1 MPENLNEDL
10 NEDLTIE
17 LDVLNINGTDRL
29 IFEEKLETSVSLAQ
43 REGWHGGLLY
53 IELSAP
59 GEDGTPGRHGA
70 FGGDAR
76 EKTLRDVRE
85 RLEEETRREDI
96 LLRVEDTRYIAW
108 VQKAQVDQIVMIAE
122 RVRNRLQQP
131 FKSATFG
138 VTIGVSLYP
147 YDGKTLDALL
157 HRARLAFAQGRS
169 AGRDIQVY
177 DPVAADPDA

>member
-1 MPENLNEDL
+1 MTQK
-10 NEDLTIE
+10 DLTIDD
-17 LDVLNINGTDRL
+17 LHIGVTDRL
-29 IFEEKLETSVSLAQ
+29 IFEEKLETSISLAQ

-53 IELSAP
+53 LELDAL
-59 GEDGTPGRHGA
+59 GLDGA
-70 FGGDAR
+70 LEGDAR

-131 FKSATFG
+131 FGKAVFG
-138 VTIGVSLYP
+138 VNIGVSLYP
-147 YDGKTLDALL
+147 YDGKTLEALL
-157 HRARLAFAQGRS
+157 HRARLAFSQGKS

-177 DPVAADPDA
+177 DPVAAEAG

>member
-1 MPENLNEDL
+1 MH
-10 NEDLTIE
+10 EDLTIE
-17 LDVLNINGTDRL
+17 DLNIGVTDRL

-53 IELSAP
+53 IELAAL
-59 GEDGTPGRHGA
+59 GEDGSLE
-70 FGGDAR
+70 GDSR
-76 EKTLRDVRE
+76 ERTLRDIRE

-96 LLRVEDTRYIAW
+96 LLRIEDTRYIAW

-131 FKSATFG
+131 FRDAAFG
-138 VTIGVSLYP
+138 VNIGVSLYP

-157 HRARLAFAQGRS
+157 HRARLAFSQGKS

-177 DPVAADPDA
+177 DPVVADSSA

>member
-1 MPENLNEDL
+1 MAYEDA
-10 NEDLTIE
+10 TI
-17 LDVLNINGTDRL
+17 DDLNINVTDRL

-53 IELSAP
+53 LELDAL
-59 GEDGTPGRHGA
+59 GVDGA
-70 FGGDAR
+70 LEGDAR

-96 LLRVEDTRYIAW
+96 LLRIEDTRYIAW

-131 FKSATFG
+131 FGNRSQAVFG
-138 VTIGVSLYP
+138 VNIGVSLYP
-147 YDGKTLDALL
+147 YDGKTLEALL
-157 HRARLAFAQGRS
+157 HRARLAFSQGKS

-177 DPVAADPDA
+177 DPVAAESAG